1 MENKLILV
9 GMSDNHHPTK
19 QHQYESL
26 PTFSGCGVDEEVDNS
41 QFQDTFE
48 RQLSHR
54 ENQENLSTNV
64 YLKNR
69 IEQGFKR
76 VVGQQ

>member
-1 MENKLILV
+1 M
-9 GMSDNHHPTK
+9 PTK

-26 PTFSGCGVDEEVDNS
+26 PTFSGCGMEEEDHS

-54 ENQENLSTNV
+54 ENQENMSTNV
-64 YLKNR
+64 YLKNK

-76 VVGQQ
+76 VVNQSNGSQ